1 MRHLILMDT
10 FKGSLASKEAAEAV
24 AAGILQRDPSA
35 IIDQSPVADGGEGT
49 LTVYAAGGYEMRT
62 EWTVDLAGR
71 PCEVMYA
78 QHGQEAVIEVAQIC
92 GLSMR
97 HETDDPFLL
106 HTKGVGHLVQTLRRK
121 GMTKIRVALGGTGT
135 TDGGLGFLH
144 EMGCS
149 LRDEEDRP
157 IRFHTNPLVET
168 QRLTCIDASFSLEA
182 LVDVRS
188 HYSGQDGPAYLFGPQ
203 KGLRR
208 NEIEYLDQRL
218 KEMETIL
225 KLENIQGAGAAGG
238 LGGAIHAV
246 GGTIV
251 SGAQS
256 ILTYIGFEER
266 LRKADYVW
274 TGEGKVDHQ
283 SQLGKITG
291 EIVRSAGIAQ
301 VPCLILAGIVEEKIP
316 GALDCRSIHVD
327 RPVTLDKEQTFARL
341 TEQTSI
347 WLKELSQEQG

>member
-10 FKGSLASKEAAEAV
+10 FKGSLSSKEAAEAV
-24 AAGILQRDPSA
+24 AAGILQQDPSA

-49 LTVYAAGGYEMRT
+49 IAVYAAGGYEMRT

-78 QHGQEAVIEVAQIC
+78 QYEQEAVVEVAQIC
-92 GLSMR
+92 GLAMR
-97 HETDDPFLL
+97 RKTDDPFLL
-106 HTKGVGHLVQTLRRK
+106 HTKGVGHLVQTLRQK

-135 TDGGLGFLH
+135 TDGELGFLH

-149 LRDEEDRP
+149 LRDEKNHP
-157 IRFHTNPLVET
+157 IRFQTNPLVET
-168 QRLTCIDASFSLEA
+168 RRLTCIDALFSLEA

-188 HYSGQDGPAYLFGPQ
+188 HYSGEDGPAYLFGPQ

-208 NEIEYLDQRL
+208 NEIDCLDKRL
-218 KEMETIL
+218 KEMEAIL
-225 KLENIQGAGAAGG
+225 KLEDIQGAGAAGG

-256 ILTYIGFEER
+256 ILAYIGFEER
-266 LRKADYVW
+266 LQKADYVW
-274 TGEGKVDHQ
+274 TGEGKVDRQ

-301 VPCLILAGIVEEKIP
+301 VPCLILAGIVEEKIS

-347 WLKELSQEQG
+347 WLKELSWEQG

>member
-1 MRHLILMDT
+1 MRHLILCDT
-10 FKGSLASKEAAEAV
+10 FKGSITSEEAAEAV
-24 AAGILQRDPSA
+24 AAGILQQDPFA
-35 IIDQSPVADGGEGT
+35 IIDCSPVADGGEGT
-49 LTVYAAGGYEMRT
+49 LAVYVAGGYEMRT

-71 PCEVMYA
+71 PCQVMYA
-78 QHGQEAVIEVAQIC
+78 QHEQEAVIEVAQIC
-92 GLSMR
+92 GLSMK

-106 HTKGVGHLVQTLRRK
+106 HTKGVGHLVQTLRQK
-121 GMTKIRVALGGTGT
+121 GMTKIRIALGGTGT

-149 LRDEEDRP
+149 LRDEENRP

-168 QRLTCIDASFSLEA
+168 RRLTCRHVPFSLEG

-188 HYSGQDGPAYLFGPQ
+188 RYSGEDGPAYLFGPQ

-208 NEIEYLDQRL
+208 DEIACLDQRL

-225 KLENIQGAGAAGG
+225 GLGNIQGAGAAGG

-256 ILTYIGFEER
+256 ILSYIEFDKR
-266 LRKADYVW
+266 LQKADYVW
-274 TGEGKVDHQ
+274 TGEGKVDRQ

-291 EIVRSAGIAQ
+291 EIVRAAGIAQ
-301 VPCLILAGIVEEKIP
+301 VPCLVLAGIVEEKLT
-316 GALDCRSIHVD
+316 GALDCRSIHAD
-327 RPVTLDKEQTFARL
+327 QAITLDPEQTKIRMQ
-341 TEQTSI
+341 EQAQK
-347 WLKELSQEQG
+347 WLEELSVKQG

>member
-1 MRHLILMDT
+1 MRHLILLDT
-10 FKGSLASKEAAEAV
+10 FKGSLTSAEAAEAV
-24 AAGILQRDPSA
+24 AAGILQQDPSA

-49 LTVYAAGGYEMRT
+49 LAVYIAGGYKIRT

-78 QHGQEAVIEVAQIC
+78 QHEQEAVIEVAQIC
-92 GLSMR
+92 GLSMKR
-97 HETDDPFLL
+97 QTDDPFLL
-106 HTKGVGHLVQTLRRK
+106 HTKGVGHLVQTLRQK
-121 GMTKIRVALGGTGT
+121 GMTKIRIALGGTGT

-149 LRDEEDRP
+149 LRDEENRP

-168 QRLTCIDASFSLEA
+168 RRLTCPNVPFSLEA

-188 HYSGQDGPAYLFGPQ
+188 YYSGEDGPAYLFGPQ

-208 NEIEYLDQRL
+208 DEIDCLDQRL
-218 KEMETIL
+218 KELETL
-225 KLENIQGAGAAGG
+225 LDLENIQGAGAAGG

-246 GGTIV
+246 GGAIV

-256 ILTYIGFEER
+256 ILTYIEFEER
-266 LRKADYVW
+266 LQKADYVW
-274 TGEGKVDHQ
+274 TGEGKVDRQ

-301 VPCLILAGIVEEKIP
+301 VPCLVLAGIVEEKLP

-327 RPVTLDKEQTFARL
+327 RPITLDKEQTFARL
-341 TEQTSI
+341 KEQANI
-347 WLKELSQEQG
+347 WLGELSQKKG

>member
-24 AAGILQRDPSA
+24 AAGILQQDPSA

-49 LTVYAAGGYEMRT
+49 LAVYAAGGYEIRT

-78 QHGQEAVIEVAQIC
+78 QHEQEAVIEVAQIC

-149 LRDEEDRP
+149 LRDAEDRP

-168 QRLTCIDASFSLEA
+168 RRLACIDAPFSLEA

-274 TGEGKVDHQ
+274 TGEGKVDRQ

-291 EIVRSAGIAQ
+291 EIVRSAGVAQ
-301 VPCLILAGIVEEKIP
+301 VPCLILAGIVEEKVS
-316 GALDCRSIHVD
+316 GALDCRSIHVNQ
-327 RPVTLDKEQTFARL
+327 PVTLDKEQTFARL
-341 TEQTSI
+341 KEQASI